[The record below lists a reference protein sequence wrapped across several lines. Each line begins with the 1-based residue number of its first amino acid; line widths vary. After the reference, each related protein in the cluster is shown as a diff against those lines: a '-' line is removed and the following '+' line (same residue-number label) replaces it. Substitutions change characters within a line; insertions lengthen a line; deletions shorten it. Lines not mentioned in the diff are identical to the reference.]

1 MELFIARQPIFDTQ
15 KNVVAYEL
23 LFRSPG
29 AVTATHTDDTAATRA
44 VLSNAFLMMGID
56 SLTDGQRAFVN
67 FGTATL
73 LDQVPQLLPAN
84 ILTVEILE
92 TVEPTQEVINACAL
106 LKKAGYT
113 LALDDFEPDK
123 AQIPLILLADIIK
136 VDFRSPKSMQG
147 RQFAERLCPGRIRY
161 LAEKVET
168 EAEFRQALAD
178 GYTLFQGYFFSRPA
192 ILSQKSIPVNHMHY
206 LQLLNQLYTADF
218 DVERFEQLIKRDL
231 SLSLQFLKYINS
243 AFFGFRVPVQS
254 IRHAA
259 ALLGQQGLAK
269 WISLVALRNL
279 AQEQPPELLRT
290 AVVRARFS
298 ELLIQHRPHPGIPQ
312 DHFFLVGL
320 FSLLEAFLQKPLADV
335 LEQLPLARSV
345 KDALAGRPNPLRQ
358 VLDLVIAYEQGNWEQ
373 VLAVGEAVQ
382 LPHDAIV
389 NAYFDALLWEKEFI
403 VLTEV

>member
-23 LFRSPG
+23 LFRSAG
-29 AVTATHTDDTAATRA
+29 AATATHTDDTAATRD

-168 EAEFRQALAD
+168 ESEFRQALNE
-178 GYTLFQGYFFSRPA
+178 GYSFFQGYFFSRPA
-192 ILSQKSIPVNHMHY
+192 ILTQKSIPVNHLHY
-206 LQLLNQLYTADF
+206 LQLLNHLYTADF
-218 DVERFEQLIKRDL
+218 DVDQIEQLIKRDL

-279 AQEQPPELLRT
+279 AQEHPPELLRT

-298 ELLIQHRPHPGIPQ
+298 ELLIQHRPHPVIPQ

-320 FSLLEAFLQKPLADV
+320 FSLLEAFLQKPLEDI
-335 LEQLPLARSV
+335 LEKLPLARSI
-345 KDALAGRPNPLRQ
+345 KDALAGHPNPLRQ

>member
-1 MELFIARQPIFDTQ
+1 MELFIARQPIFDIH

-56 SLTDGQRAFVN
+56 SLTDGKRAFVN
-67 FGTATL
+67 FDAATL
-73 LDQVPQLLPAN
+73 LDQVPRLLPSK

-92 TVEPTQEVINACAL
+92 TVEPTPEVINACTL
-106 LKKAGYT
+106 LKQSGYV
-113 LALDDFEPDK
+113 LALDDFEPSE
-123 AQIPLILLADIIK
+123 ALLPLILMADIIK
-136 VDFRSPKSMQG
+136 VDFRNPQSIQG
-147 RQFAERLCPGRIRY
+147 RLFAERHAPGIRY

-168 EAEFRQALAD
+168 EAEFRQALKE
-178 GYTLFQGYFFSRPA
+178 GYSFFQGYFFSRPA
-192 ILSQKSIPVNHMHY
+192 ILSQKNIPVNHMHY

-279 AQEQPPELLRT
+279 AQEQPPEVLRT

-298 ELLIQHRPHPGIPQ
+298 ELLVQHRPHPGIPQ

-320 FSLLEAFLQKPLADV
+320 FSLLEAFLQKPLEDV

-373 VLAVGEAVQ
+373 VLAVGETLQ
-382 LPHDAIV
+382 LPHEIIV
-389 NAYFDALLWEKEFI
+389 NAYFDALQWEKEFI
-403 VLTEV
+403 AMSSV